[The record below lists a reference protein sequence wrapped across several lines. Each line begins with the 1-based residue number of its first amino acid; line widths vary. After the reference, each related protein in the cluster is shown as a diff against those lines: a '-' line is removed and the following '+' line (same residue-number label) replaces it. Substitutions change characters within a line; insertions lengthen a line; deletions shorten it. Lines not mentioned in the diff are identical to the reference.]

1 MKKALAIIASLLMLS
16 PLSVAAEDVIR
27 RESKPKRIETFADLI
42 QHVQKI
48 DLENTEALV
57 LEDAKGN
64 RYRFVKKET
73 KPRQKRQQLH
83 QMTIIEIIGG
93 NNG

>member
-1 MKKALAIIASLLMLS
+1 M
-16 PLSVAAEDVIR
+16 IR
-27 RESKPKRIETFADLI
+27 REGNPKRIETFADLI

-48 DLENTEALV
+48 DLENTEAFV

-73 KPRQKRQQLH
+73 KPRQKRQQPH

-93 NNG
+93 ANVNGCEDAESNR

>member
-1 MKKALAIIASLLMLS
+1 M
-16 PLSVAAEDVIR
+16 IR

-48 DLENTEALV
+48 DLENTEAFV

-73 KPRQKRQQLH
+73 KPRQRRQQPH
-83 QMTIIEIIGG
+83 QMTIIEIIG
-93 NNG
+93 NRRDEDVQD

>member
-1 MKKALAIIASLLMLS
+1 M
-16 PLSVAAEDVIR
+16 IR
-27 RESKPKRIETFADLI
+27 RESKPKRIETFADLV

-48 DLENTEALV
+48 DLENTEAFV

-73 KPRQKRQQLH
+73 TPRQRRQQSH

-93 NNG
+93 MKNGH

>member
-1 MKKALAIIASLLMLS
+1 M
-16 PLSVAAEDVIR
+16 IR
-27 RESKPKRIETFADLI
+27 REGKPKRIETFADLI
-42 QHVQKI
+42 QYVQKI

-73 KPRQKRQQLH
+73 KPRQKRQQPH

>member
-1 MKKALAIIASLLMLS
+1 M
-16 PLSVAAEDVIR
+16 IR
-27 RESKPKRIETFADLI
+27 REGKPKRIETFADLI
-42 QHVQKI
+42 QYVQKI

-73 KPRQKRQQLH
+73 KPRQRRQQPH
-83 QMTIIEIIGG
+83 QMTIIEIIG
-93 NNG
+93 NRRVEDVQD

>member
-1 MKKALAIIASLLMLS
+1 M
-16 PLSVAAEDVIR
+16 IR
-27 RESKPKRIETFADLI
+27 REGKPKRIETFADLI
-42 QHVQKI
+42 QYVQKI
-48 DLENTEALV
+48 DLENTDALV

-73 KPRQKRQQLH
+73 KPRQRRQQPH

-93 NNG
+93 NDGREERKDNIRPT

>member
-1 MKKALAIIASLLMLS
+1 MPVRVGYM
-16 PLSVAAEDVIR
+16 IR
-27 RESKPKRIETFADLI
+27 REGKPKRIETFADLI

-48 DLENTEALV
+48 DLENTEAFV

-73 KPRQKRQQLH
+73 KPRRKRQQPH

-93 NNG
+93 NDERKERKDNIRPT

>member
-1 MKKALAIIASLLMLS
+1 M
-16 PLSVAAEDVIR
+16 IR
-27 RESKPKRIETFADLI
+27 REGKPKRIETFADLI
-42 QHVQKI
+42 QYVQKI

-73 KPRQKRQQLH
+73 KPRQKRQQPH
-83 QMTIIEIIGG
+83 QMTIIEIIG
-93 NNG
+93 NRRVEDVQN

>member
-1 MKKALAIIASLLMLS
+1 M
-16 PLSVAAEDVIR
+16 IR
-27 RESKPKRIETFADLI
+27 REGKPKRIETFADLI
-42 QHVQKI
+42 QYVQKI
-48 DLENTEALV
+48 DLENTEAFV

-73 KPRQKRQQLH
+73 KPRQRRQQPH

-93 NNG
+93 MNNEGMG

>member
-1 MKKALAIIASLLMLS
+1 M
-16 PLSVAAEDVIR
+16 IR
-27 RESKPKRIETFADLI
+27 REGKPKRIETFADLI

-48 DLENTEALV
+48 DLENTDAFV

-73 KPRQKRQQLH
+73 KPRQKRQQPH

-93 NNG
+93 NNGRTETKDNI

>member
-1 MKKALAIIASLLMLS
+1 M
-16 PLSVAAEDVIR
+16 IR
-27 RESKPKRIETFADLI
+27 REGKPKRIETFADLV
-42 QHVQKI
+42 QYVQKI
-48 DLENTEALV
+48 DLENTEAFV

-73 KPRQKRQQLH
+73 KPRQKRQQPH

-93 NNG
+93 MKNEH

>member
-1 MKKALAIIASLLMLS
+1 M
-16 PLSVAAEDVIR
+16 IR

-73 KPRQKRQQLH
+73 KPRQRRQQPH
-83 QMTIIEIIGG
+83 QMTIIEIIG
-93 NNG
+93 NRRDEDVSD

>member
-1 MKKALAIIASLLMLS
+1 M
-16 PLSVAAEDVIR
+16 IR

-42 QHVQKI
+42 QYVQKI
-48 DLENTEALV
+48 DLENTEAFV

-73 KPRQKRQQLH
+73 KPRQRRQQPH
-83 QMTIIEIIGG
+83 QMTIIEIIG
-93 NNG
+93 NRRVEDVQN

>member
-1 MKKALAIIASLLMLS
+1 M
-16 PLSVAAEDVIR
+16 IR
-27 RESKPKRIETFADLI
+27 REGKSKRIETFADLI

-57 LEDAKGN
+57 LEDTKGN

-73 KPRQKRQQLH
+73 KPRQKRQQPH

-93 NNG
+93 NASNERTERSGI

>member
-1 MKKALAIIASLLMLS
+1 M
-16 PLSVAAEDVIR
+16 IR
-27 RESKPKRIETFADLI
+27 REGKPKRIETFADLI
-42 QHVQKI
+42 QYVQKI
-48 DLENTEALV
+48 DLENTEAFV

-73 KPRQKRQQLH
+73 KPRQKRQQPH

-93 NNG
+93 TKNGH

>member
-1 MKKALAIIASLLMLS
+1 M
-16 PLSVAAEDVIR
+16 IR
-27 RESKPKRIETFADLI
+27 REGKPKRIETFADLI
-42 QHVQKI
+42 QYVQKI
-48 DLENTEALV
+48 DLENTEAFV

-73 KPRQKRQQLH
+73 KPRQRRQQPH

-93 NNG
+93 NDGREERKDNIRPT

>member
-1 MKKALAIIASLLMLS
+1 M
-16 PLSVAAEDVIR
+16 IR
-27 RESKPKRIETFADLI
+27 REGKPKRIETFADLI
-42 QHVQKI
+42 QYVQKI
-48 DLENTEALV
+48 DLENTDALV

-73 KPRQKRQQLH
+73 KPRQRRQQPH

-93 NNG
+93 NDGREERKDNIRTT